1 MKDKMFKSAEAV
13 IEHIKVILSIYD
25 SSAAKCERI
34 DKCIREF
41 EGNKEKN

>member
-34 DKCIREF
+34 DKCIKAY
-41 EGNKEKN
+41 EGQEKK